1 MQTKVNGKTIS
12 DALAVLKRYA
22 GSGTGSA
29 KGFTLAELRVPD
41 GGGTLI
47 IRRWAWKTFTDV
59 SASIMANGGTAGT
72 AYVAAD
78 EWDRAHEDDVMDY
91 VRKRY
96 EGGVLAFTAD
106 VYAYYGYGTLAA
118 TLREGIAA
126 R

>member
-1 MQTKVNGKTIS
+1 MDDETY
-12 DALAVLKRYA
+12 APFVLVDEAR
-22 GSGTGSA
+22 
-29 KGFTLAELRVPD
+29 
-41 GGGTLI
+41 
-47 IRRWAWKTFTDV
+47 AWIMDV
-59 SASIMANGGTAGT
+59 VGDLN
-72 AYVAAD
+72 AAD

-96 EGGVLAFTAD
+96 EGGLLAFTAD